1 MSRNWTEAQK
11 AAIDARGGT
20 VLVSAAAGS
29 GKTAVLVE
37 RVISLLTGE
46 NPCSADSLLIVTF
59 TRAAA
64 NEMRSR
70 INAALESRLAGDP
83 SNQLLLRQKLL
94 LGSAKICTIDSF
106 CGDFVRENFHAA
118 GVSPD
123 YRILD
128 SGESG
133 IIGSA
138 VLADIF
144 EEQYASGNAD
154 FENLTMLF
162 GKNGN
167 DEALAEQILKIYNYV
182 CACAFP
188 DKWYEDVLKLYS
200 ADCDTDRHPWIL
212 EILRKVRE
220 TAEYCGGIIKNSLSL
235 MEGDELYDKYSPSH
249 FTALSLLEK
258 IEEACGEGWDET
270 LKLLK
275 AFKAPAIGRAPTGYS
290 SGLKERVAANYKAV
304 RDTVA
309 GLLKYMPVT
318 SEEFKKDIEAQR
330 PSAQLLISLAKDYAD
345 RFFLAKK
352 EREAYDFSDI
362 EHLAIK
368 LLVEEKDGEIR
379 KTQLAEEYGRKFTE
393 IMLDEYQDTNSAQD
407 MIFRAVSQN
416 GENLFMVGDVKQSIY
431 RFRQAMP
438 EIFINLKETFAPYNG
453 KDYPAKIILDKN
465 FRSRK
470 GVTQS
475 VNLVFEKLM
484 SREAGEL
491 DYGEEEALKAGAEYP
506 EVSQPQCEMHLLE
519 KKGRTNTVPFEAEY
533 VASYIKNAVE
543 GGETCVTE
551 NGVLRKAR
559 YGDFCILMRSTR
571 NCGTVYS
578 ERLKAKGIPVYV
590 DLKGGLFETREAS
603 DVLSYLKAIDNP
615 VKDIPLAAVMM
626 SPMYG
631 FTPDEMAEIRMAERY
646 APLYTAVLKAAEGGY
661 KKAREFVA
669 DLRKFRRLAAASPS
683 DDLIRTILE
692 KTGYMTAVKAMN
704 GGEQRYGNLLMLIS
718 FAEKFE
724 KSGYKGVSG
733 FVRFIESVKESD
745 SDFAAASTIS
755 ENADVVKIMTIHGS
769 KGLEFP
775 VCILANCGIA
785 FGGRKSAPVVLNSSL
800 GIGMKLRDPE
810 RGSIFDTAAFEA
822 VRLAN
827 KRADVAEEM
836 RVLYVAMT
844 RARERLVITGTVS
857 DIDKSILSATAAG
870 EDVKKL
876 PVQGVMEA
884 GDFLSWLIPSF
895 ALHPDCGEIRKTAW
909 FSNRCEDSDFS
920 VKLVTSHESREEA
933 EEPTEREEEKMSVS
947 PEIMEEIKKRSEYK
961 YPFEPLSGVAVK
973 LSASHLEGEKPDYD
987 FFCSSRPS
995 FLEKKG
1001 LTPAQKGTAT
1011 HKFMQFC
1018 DFERAKANV
1027 SEEIQR
1033 LKGKGFLSEAESEA
1047 VEWEKVERFFESELS
1062 KRIFSSYLVRR
1073 EYKFVTEVNAGE
1085 YNPELPE
1092 NLRDEKIVIQ
1102 GIADCVFAEG
1112 GAAVLVD
1119 YKTDRV
1125 SSAKKLTELYRNQ
1138 LRVYKK
1144 AIEKCLEIPVK
1155 EVLLY
1160 SFHLGRE
1167 IKVDI

>member
-11 AAIDARGGT
+11 SAIDARGGT

-37 RVISLLTGE
+37 RVISRLTGE

-70 INAALESRLAGDP
+70 INAALESRLAEDP

-128 SGESG
+128 SGESSAV
-133 IIGSA
+133 GST

-144 EEQYASGNAD
+144 EEQYASGSED

-188 DKWYEDVLKLYS
+188 EKWYEDVLKLYS
-200 ADCDTDRHPWIL
+200 PDCEPNSHPWLL
-212 EILRKVRE
+212 EILRKVKE
-220 TAEYCGGIIKNSLSL
+220 TAEYCEGIIRNSLSL

-249 FTALSLLEK
+249 FTVLSLLEK
-258 IEEACGEGWDET
+258 TEKACDEGWDEA

-275 AFKAPAIGRAPTGYS
+275 TFKAPTIGRAPAGYS
-290 SGLKERVAANYKAV
+290 SWLKERVSANYKTV
-304 RDTVA
+304 KDTVA
-309 GLLKYMPVT
+309 GLLKYMPV
-318 SEEFKKDIEAQR
+318 SAEEFKADIEAQR
-330 PSAQLLISLAKDYAD
+330 PAAQLLISLAREYDR

-362 EHLAIK
+362 EHLAVK
-368 LLVEEKDGEIR
+368 LLVEERDGEIC
-379 KTQLAEEYGRKFTE
+379 KTPLAEEYGSKFTE

-407 MIFRAVSQN
+407 MIFRAVSRN

-438 EIFINLKETFAPYNG
+438 EIFINLKNTFTAYNG
-453 KDYPAKIILDKN
+453 TEYPAKIILDKN

-470 GVTQS
+470 GVTES
-475 VNLVFEKLM
+475 VNLVFRKLM

-491 DYGEEEALKAGAEYP
+491 DYGEEESLKAGAEYP
-506 EVSQPQCEMHLLE
+506 ETQEPECEIHLLE
-519 KKGRTNTVPFEAEY
+519 KKGRSSTVPFEAEY
-533 VASYIKNAVE
+533 VASYIKDAVE
-543 GGETCVTE
+543 GGKTYVAE

-559 YGDFCILMRSTR
+559 YGDFCILMRSIK
-571 NCGTVYS
+571 NSGIIYS
-578 ERLKAKGIPVYV
+578 ERLKDKGIPVYAE
-590 DLKGGLFETREAS
+590 LKGGLFETREVS
-603 DVLSYLKAIDNP
+603 DVLSCLKAIDNP

-631 FTPDEMAEIRMAERY
+631 FTPDEMAEIRMTQRY
-646 APLYTAVLKAAEGGY
+646 APLYTAVLNAAQGGL
-661 KKAREFVA
+661 KKAQEFVS

-718 FAEKFE
+718 YAEKFE

-733 FVRFIESVKESD
+733 FIRFIESVRESD

-775 VCILANCGIA
+775 ICILANCGIA
-785 FGGRKSAPVVLNSSL
+785 FGGRKSAPVALNSSL

-810 RGSIFDTAAFEA
+810 KGSIFDTAAFEA

-844 RARERLVITGTVS
+844 RAREKLVITGTVS
-857 DIDKSILSATAAG
+857 DIDKAILSATVAG
-870 EDVKKL
+870 EDIKKL
-876 PVQGVMEA
+876 PVQGVVDAEN
-884 GDFLSWLIPSF
+884 FLEWIIPPF
-895 ALHPDCGEIRKTAW
+895 AFHPDCGEIRKTAW
-909 FSNRCEDSDFS
+909 FSNRCEDSDFA
-920 VKLVTSHESREEA
+920 VKLVTSRESREEA
-933 EEPTEREEEKMSVS
+933 EEPTEREEKKMSVS

-973 LSASHLEGEKPDYD
+973 LSASHLEDEKPDYD
-987 FFCSSRPS
+987 FFCSSRPA

-1018 DFERAKANV
+1018 DFERARENV
-1027 SEEIQR
+1027 SEEIER
-1033 LKGKGFLSEAESEA
+1033 LKSKGYLSEAESEA
-1047 VEWEKVERFFESELS
+1047 VEWEKVETFFSGTLA
-1062 KRIFSSYLVRR
+1062 KRIFASDTIRR

-1125 SSAKKLTELYRNQ
+1125 SSAKKLAELYGNQ
-1138 LRVYKK
+1138 LRVYKA
-1144 AIEKCLEIPVK
+1144 AIEKSLELPVK